1 MEVSKTDRLAW
12 YSSPYNTT
20 ISFQLISCIIAIII
34 SQSHTVQYLH
44 LDSGFERGLIA
55 GFAVV
60 LVSNPAEIGDDSQG
74 SELPLRSKKTDT
86 IKDIDWID
94 LWTQA

>member
-1 MEVSKTDRLAW
+1 M
-12 YSSPYNTT
+12 
-20 ISFQLISCIIAIII
+20 
-34 SQSHTVQYLH
+34 QYLH

-86 IKDIDWID
+86 IKDID
-94 LWTQA
+94 